1 MMKNNQYCVYKH
13 TSPSGKCYIG
23 ITRQNPIK
31 RWGQDGCN
39 YVIKLKNGNWKHPA
53 FAPAILKYGW
63 NNIIHEILHAGLTKK
78 QACEYE
84 KLYIKLYKKEH
95 KSYNITD
102 GGEGASGI
110 NFTPEQ
116 IERMRLSH
124 IGLKQTKETI
134 EKRVNKNKGKHRT
147 KSSKMK
153 RSKPVLQFDKCGN
166 FISEYFGLN
175 EAQRITGARHISEC
189 CNGYRRTD
197 KGFIWKWKLND
208 KCSGTAHPD
217 AKKLADELKSLMNV
231 KNIELNSVK

>member
-1 MMKNNQYCVYKH
+1 MTKNNQYCVYKH

-102 GGEGASGI
+102 GGEGVSGI

-116 IERMRLSH
+116 IERMKLSH
-124 IGLKQTKETI
+124 VGLKQTKETI
-134 EKRVNKNKGKHRT
+134 GSKKNT
-147 KSSKMK
+147 
-153 RSKPVLQFDKCGN
+153 
-166 FISEYFGLN
+166 IS
-175 EAQRITGARHISEC
+175 T
-189 CNGYRRTD
+189 
-197 KGFIWKWKLND
+197 
-208 KCSGTAHPD
+208 
-217 AKKLADELKSLMNV
+217 
-231 KNIELNSVK
+231 